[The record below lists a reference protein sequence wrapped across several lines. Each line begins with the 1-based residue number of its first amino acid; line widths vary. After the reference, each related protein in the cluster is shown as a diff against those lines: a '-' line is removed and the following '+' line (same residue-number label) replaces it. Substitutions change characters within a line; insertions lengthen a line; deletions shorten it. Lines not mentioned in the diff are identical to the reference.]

1 MIHTVGR
8 YIVIITSIEYTDTI
22 QSFKK
27 KKSCYLKKWGGGKTV
42 FKLSRFSGVKVRE
55 QPSAT

>member
-27 KKSCYLKKWGGGKTV
+27 KMLLFEEMGAGKTV